1 MVANLARPPSAGG
14 AVEHFASGHGPWV
27 WPHAKQVALSHAKLC
42 RNHGKACLHGNHII
56 QSRLLL
62 YSACPS
68 ALLPSGS
75 ACARTA
81 SCTGTTRRSSPLSA
95 KRRRSVSGHRCTFPG
110 GVYVMGHYGLFLAK
124 SSSPVYK
131 LRILASF
138 QGGKVDESKFPT
150 DADVPRKRIYH
161 PVKCEAEYQS
171 EDRGREGV

>member
-1 MVANLARPPSAGG
+1 VVFTGEWRAYFGPAQEKAASADL
-14 AVEHFASGHGPWV
+14 SMQWKDQDSK
-27 WPHAKQVALSHAKLC
+27 WPHAKLC
-42 RNHGKACLHGNHII
+42 RVRGKACLHGNHII
-56 QSRLLL
+56 QSRLALFRMSKRFASEWL
-62 YSACPS
+62 GLRAHRQLQGHDEALVAAVCDASAQC
-68 ALLPSGS
+68 
-75 ACARTA
+75 
-81 SCTGTTRRSSPLSA
+81 RR
-95 KRRRSVSGHRCTFPG
+95 KQMHFPG

-150 DADVPRKRIYH
+150 DADVPRERIYH